1 MDEITK
7 VGYPKMIALGLGFF
21 GTGIFWA
28 FHSASMPLFLSGF
41 TESTFRISLVL
52 SLAGVMG
59 CIVPPVVGYLSD
71 RTVTRFGRR
80 RPYIFFGLLCMGLC
94 ILGLP
99 HISIYGL
106 VALVS
111 GLMYLS
117 LVSGEAVY
125 MSLLPDTV
133 PQEQRGT
140 ASGIMNMF
148 GSIGLIAYYIV
159 GTAIWDTHRTMV
171 FSIVALVPLSVM
183 FLTLALIKEERTPE
197 EKPAEGGGSPL
208 AYLKGLAEEKN
219 AMIFFIGQAFWW
231 LAIWIFT
238 SFTTL
243 FLVKELGVSEGK
255 SLLAS
260 LAFSLVSIIFMLP
273 LGMLGDR
280 LGRKGILTCL
290 LALSVVLYALMGFSR
305 NLTHMLVFAALAGI
319 PFAAVRGVGYAYMLD
334 LIPEERTAEF
344 VGFNYLSQ
352 TSSLV
357 FGALIG
363 GILID
368 SFGYRSMFPAA
379 AIFTAIGLILLQSVR
394 PRGDSGVPDEAK

>member
-1 MDEITK
+1 
-7 VGYPKMIALGLGFF
+7 MIALGLGFL

-28 FHSASMPLFLSGF
+28 FHSASMPLFLSGYTDSKF
-41 TESTFRISLVL
+41 KISLVL

-59 CIVPPVVGYLSD
+59 CIVPPVMGYLSD

-80 RPYIFFGLLCMGLC
+80 RPYIFFGLLCMCLC
-94 ILGLP
+94 ILSLP
-99 HISIYGL
+99 HISVYGL

-111 GLMYLS
+111 ALMYLS

-148 GSIGLIAYYIV
+148 GSIGLIVYYIV

-171 FSIVALVPLSVM
+171 FSIVALAPLGVM
-183 FLTLALIKEERTPE
+183 FLTITLIKEQLAPE
-197 EKPAEGGGSPL
+197 EKPAEAGGSPL
-208 AYLKGLAEEKN
+208 TYLKGLAKEKN

-231 LAIWIFT
+231 LALWIFT
-238 SFTTL
+238 SFLTL
-243 FLVKELGVSEGK
+243 FLVEELGVSEGK

-260 LAFSLVSIIFMLP
+260 LVFSLVSIIFMLP

-280 LGRKGILTCL
+280 LGRKGILMCM
-290 LALSVVLYALMGFSR
+290 LALSTVSYSLMGFSR
-305 NLTHMLVFAALAGI
+305 TLTHTLIFAGLGGI
-319 PFAAVRGVGYAYMLD
+319 PFAAMRGVGYAYMLD

-379 AIFTAIGLILLQSVR
+379 AIFTFIGLILLQFVR
-394 PRGDSGVPDEAK
+394 PREDSGLSNDAN